1 MTKKIPVRNVCE
13 RKRNIT
19 MEKTGILR
27 SDILTKHPEQ
37 VLVRRYQ
44 NYIKFLFVVEFL
56 PAYLAKSQLD

>member
-1 MTKKIPVRNVCE
+1 MTKKIPVRNVYE
-13 RKRNIT
+13 WKRNIT

-44 NYIKFLFVVEFL
+44 N
-56 PAYLAKSQLD
+56 